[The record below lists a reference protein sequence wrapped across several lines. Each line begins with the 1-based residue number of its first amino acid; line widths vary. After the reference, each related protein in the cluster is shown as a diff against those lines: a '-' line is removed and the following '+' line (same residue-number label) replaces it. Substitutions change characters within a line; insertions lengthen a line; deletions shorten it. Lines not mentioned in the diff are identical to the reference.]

1 MCENF
6 HLSFPVIF
14 LFSRAIF
21 RRHKNLNCW
30 QKSFS
35 RTMIQVYSEAYLRL
49 SGRSGTSLGRARS
62 AEPCLSQEVIQ
73 IYVPPKKAD
82 PFLLAPILFAW
93 QRLCYLMFVTGLF
106 SKLTNSQCLILN
118 SDLEE
123 NCHSFAYNPQK
134 DSVRLLKTSWLSQ
147 RDRKK
152 LI

>member
-82 PFLLAPILFAW
+82 SFLLAPILFAW
-93 QRLCYLMFVTGLF
+93 QRLCYLMFVTGRSIF
-106 SKLTNSQCLILN
+106 KINKLSMSHFKFWPRRELSFFCL
-118 SDLEE
+118 
-123 NCHSFAYNPQK
+123 
-134 DSVRLLKTSWLSQ
+134 
-147 RDRKK
+147 
-152 LI
+152 